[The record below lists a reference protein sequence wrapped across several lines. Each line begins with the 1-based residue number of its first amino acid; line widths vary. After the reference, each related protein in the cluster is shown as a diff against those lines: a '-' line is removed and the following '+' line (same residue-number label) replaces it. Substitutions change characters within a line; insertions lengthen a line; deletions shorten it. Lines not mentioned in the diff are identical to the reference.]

1 MEISLP
7 SPSPIERIAIM
18 SIHRASLAIFAGATM
33 LAGAAFAQ
41 MPQQQPDYKA
51 FKLGSFDLVALH
63 DAQFVLPNDGK
74 VFGVG
79 HSPEETAEVL
89 KGAGAPTDT
98 VTLSVDALL
107 VKMPERLVLID
118 TGVGGALQQSLSQAG
133 YKAEDV
139 TDVLITHSHPDH
151 VGGLAIDG
159 KPAFPNATVR
169 MASAEWEFAKKND
182 KLADVVK
189 TIDGH
194 VKTFEPGAEVVP
206 GIVSV
211 ELPGHTPGHVG
222 YQIASGNEKMLDIG
236 DTAHSSIVSLAKPEW
251 PVGFDN
257 DAATGENNRIGTLK
271 KLAESQEL
279 IFAPHFPFP
288 GVGHIQSDGD
298 HFKWDATLSAGK

>member
-1 MEISLP
+1 
-7 SPSPIERIAIM
+7 M
-18 SIHRASLAIFAGATM
+18 SIHRASLAIVAGATM

-41 MPQQQPDYKA
+41 MPAQQPDAKA

-133 YKAEDV
+133 YKSADV
-139 TDVLITHSHPDH
+139 TDVLITHSHSDH
-151 VGGLAIDG
+151 VGGLVKDG
-159 KPAFPNATVR
+159 KLAFPNATIR
-169 MASAEWEFAKKND
+169 LSAAEWEFARKND

-189 TIDGH
+189 TVEGH
-194 VKTFEPGAEVVP
+194 VKTFEPGAEVAP
-206 GIVSV
+206 GITSV

-222 YQIASGNEKMLDIG
+222 YQIASGDEKMLDIG
-236 DTAHSSIVSLAKPEW
+236 DTAHSSIVSLAKPDW
-251 PVGFDN
+251 PIGFDT
-257 DAATGENNRIGTLK
+257 DAPTGEKNRIGTLTT
-271 KLAESQEL
+271 LAQSQEL

-298 HFKWDATLSAGK
+298 HFKWDPTLAAGK